1 MAINRLMG
9 IIAAVTLLVLLASP
23 VMAQA
28 PNVHQFSGSVALDG
42 AACPGSAV
50 EARTDDTVVGTATVT
65 ADSMYYMLIPQIG
78 EVPKEGATLSLFV
91 DGNLGGTHTWEA
103 GGITTLDLSAFTM
116 LTSTYTLEV
125 TISPS
130 EGGTVEKAPDL
141 AAYGEDMEVTLTAKA
156 ASDYEF
162 SDWSGD
168 VSGNSSSKTLI
179 MDDDKNVTANFVEK
193 EDPATAENQEPSS
206 ETEIP
211 PTPTEPSPTPTEPS
225 PTPTEPSP
233 TPTEPSPTPAEPSPT
248 LTASPSTTA
257 EASPAP
263 TAPPPTT
270 GAIAPALFFAILAAG
285 VIIVIVLVILI
296 MRTRRPI

>member
-1 MAINRLMG
+1 MG

-42 AACPGSAV
+42 AACPGSTV

-78 EVPKEGATLSLFV
+78 EVPKEGATLSLYV

-103 GGITTLDLSAFTM
+103 GGITTLDLSAFTVP
-116 LTSTYTLEV
+116 TSTYTLEV

-141 AAYGEDMEVTLTAKA
+141 AAYGEDMEVTLTARA
-156 ASDYEF
+156 ASGYEF

-168 VSGNSSSKTLI
+168 VSGSSSSKTVI

-193 EDPATAENQEPSS
+193 EAPATAENQEPSS

-211 PTPTEPSPTPTEPS
+211 PTPT
-225 PTPTEPSP
+225 
-233 TPTEPSPTPAEPSPT
+233 PTEPSPTPAEPSPT
-248 LTASPSTTA
+248 PTASPSTPA

-270 GAIAPALFFAILAAG
+270 GAIASYLVLCDTRGGRNHCDCFGYLDNEDQAAYLTKTNLFGTAQVEPLRLSLPFG
-285 VIIVIVLVILI
+285 
-296 MRTRRPI
+296 